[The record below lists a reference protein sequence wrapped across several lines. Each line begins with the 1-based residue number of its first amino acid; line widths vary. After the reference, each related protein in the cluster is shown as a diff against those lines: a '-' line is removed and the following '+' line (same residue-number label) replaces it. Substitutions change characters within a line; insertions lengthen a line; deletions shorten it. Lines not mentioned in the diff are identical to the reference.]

1 MQRLAFDPAG
11 GLWLASEAR
20 LVHAPVD
27 ALGGS
32 RCDDSAPS
40 ARIGLAGR
48 ALRDRVSLAALR
60 RSGGLR
66 VSVREPAVISVGALL
81 QTGGEIVGSVD
92 PKERVIRSARGG
104 AARVRFSGRLRDIAE
119 AVAAGRRATISIV
132 FGATDSEGNS
142 DLDVI
147 RLRVTA

>member
-1 MQRLAFDPAG
+1 M
-11 GLWLASEAR
+11 
-20 LVHAPVD
+20 
-27 ALGGS
+27 
-32 RCDDSAPS
+32 
-40 ARIGLAGR
+40 
-48 ALRDRVSLAALR
+48 RDRVSLAALR

-81 QTGGEIVGSVD
+81 QTGGEIIGSVD

-119 AVAAGRRATISIV
+119 AVSGRRATISIV

-147 RLRVTA
+147 RLRVTP